1 MAKVVMGAR
10 KKELGAWRKK
20 GGEDRVREKAAAPSE
35 ANKARGRLEERP
47 YLRAFCAVRKRAHI
61 LQFFQRNAYALPSFS
76 HFSHLVAHA

>member
-10 KKELGAWRKK
+10 KKELGAWRKN

-47 YLRAFCAVRKRAHI
+47 YFRVLCGSKTR
-61 LQFFQRNAYALPSFS
+61 S
-76 HFSHLVAHA
+76 HPPVLST